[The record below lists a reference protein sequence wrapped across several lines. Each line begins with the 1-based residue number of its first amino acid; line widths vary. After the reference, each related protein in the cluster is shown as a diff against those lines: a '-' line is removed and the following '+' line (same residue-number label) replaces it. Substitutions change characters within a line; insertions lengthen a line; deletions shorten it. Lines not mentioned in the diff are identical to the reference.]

1 MKKMKNKIKRFVI
14 SALTMNPHQHSYVKN
29 LQEELLKNF
38 KNYEIILLVN
48 KKGFVNKHKRLREI
62 EFPLYKKNII
72 YRVYLF
78 YFGLK
83 KFSKKIKAD
92 IWLSTDSLTPNVI
105 SKKLFT
111 YYHTPSPFFKLK
123 LPNLRNNFFFY
134 LQGNIYN
141 FFIKLLIKTN
151 TSLIVQ
157 SKWMKKIFIK
167 KYKINNIIVAPLDY
181 VNSKK
186 KKKINKKIKNL
197 FYPSYP
203 YIYKNFE
210 LLGQCAKILD
220 KNRRFN
226 GKIILTMNINQN
238 NYAKNFFNTYSKYKI
253 LKFVGY
259 QSRRNIFKLY
269 KNSDALIFPSLM
281 ETWGLPLSEAK
292 KYDLPIIASNLNYAK
307 ESVGSYHSTIFCDPK
322 NANELANI
330 LLKVNEGKNIFKRSY
345 FNNPKGKYAQNN
357 NELINLLINE

>member
-1 MKKMKNKIKRFVI
+1 MKKTQKKKRFVI
-14 SALTMNPHQHSYVKN
+14 SALTMNLHQYSFVNDLLKV
-29 LQEELLKNF
+29 LLKNF
-38 KNYEIILLVN
+38 KSYEIILLVN
-48 KKGFVNKHKRLREI
+48 KKGIVNKHKKLREI

-72 YRVYLF
+72 YRLYLF

-83 KFSKKIKAD
+83 KFSKEINAD
-92 IWLSTDSLTPNVI
+92 IWLSTDSLTPNII

-123 LPNLRNNFFFY
+123 LPNLRNNIFFY
-134 LQGNIYN
+134 LQGGIYN

-167 KYKINNIIVAPLDY
+167 KYKIKNIIIAPLDY

-186 KKKINKKIKNL
+186 KVTINKKIQNL
-197 FYPSYP
+197 FYQSYP

-210 LLGQCAKILD
+210 ILGQCAKILD
-220 KNRRFN
+220 KNKNFN
-226 GKIILTMNINQN
+226 GKIILTMNTNQN
-238 NYAKNFFNTYSKYKI
+238 KYSKNFFKTYSKYKI

-259 QSRRNIFKLY
+259 QSRSNIFKLY
-269 KNSDALIFPSLM
+269 KNSDALIFPSFM

-307 ESVGSYHSTIFCDPK
+307 ESIGSYHSTIFFDPK
-322 NANELANI
+322 NANQLANI
-330 LLKVNEGKNIFKRSY
+330 LLKVNMGKNVFKKSY
-345 FNNPKGKYAQNN
+345 FNYPKNKYAENN
-357 NELINLLINE
+357 NELINFLINE